1 MRTKKQFLIFFTL
14 SAFLLFASGCA
25 VIHPQHRSK
34 PVVHYNAKGKIPP
47 GHKKKI
53 VGSKSAAPFAPG
65 QVKKHKKRK

>member
-34 PVVHYNAKGKIPP
+34 TVVVHTNAKKIPP

-65 QVKKHKKRK
+65 QVKKHKKKK